1 MKDKKTRLIDVF
13 MPTTVGW
20 VLTGVLFLFFLINPH
35 IFDPIFDLMDKG
47 IGYRAAIAI
56 IALLI
61 STPYYLNLKKK
72 LRKYQ
77 EDRWDD
83 K

>member
-1 MKDKKTRLIDVF
+1 MKEKKARLIDVF
-13 MPTTVGW
+13 MPTPIGW
-20 VLTGVLFLFFLINPH
+20 IVTGTLFLIFLINPH
-35 IFDPIFDLMDKG
+35 FLDRIFEVMNKG
-47 IGYRAAIAI
+47 IEYRAAIAI

-61 STPYYLNLKKK
+61 STPYYLKLKKK

-77 EDRWDD
+77 EDKWDD

>member
-1 MKDKKTRLIDVF
+1 
-13 MPTTVGW
+13 MPTPIGW
-20 VLTGVLFLFFLINPH
+20 IVTGAIFLIFLINPH
-35 IFDPIFDLMDKG
+35 FMDRIFNLIDKG

-61 STPYYLNLKKK
+61 STPYYLKLKKK

-77 EDRWDD
+77 EDKWDD

>member
-1 MKDKKTRLIDVF
+1 MKNKKARLIDVF
-13 MPTTVGW
+13 MPPPVGW
-20 VLTGVLFLFFLINPH
+20 VMAGALFLLFLIYPH
-35 IFDPIFDLMDKG
+35 FLDRIFDFMDKG

-61 STPYYLNLKKK
+61 SIPYYLKLKKR
-72 LRKYQ
+72 LHKYE
-77 EDRWDD
+77 EDKWDD